1 VGLKETSSPPSFK
14 YLDIVAAFFVTVL
27 VVSNIASSA
36 KIVSMGFSVFGIDL
50 AFDGGTL
57 LFPLAY
63 ILGDVLTEVYG
74 FKVSRRII
82 WTGFGA
88 LIITMLTFMLLKI
101 LPADAA
107 WELNTG
113 NTAYNSVLGGLTSGG
128 IVLASFAAYLT
139 GEFSNAVIL
148 SKVKVLMKGK
158 HLWIRAIGSS
168 LIGELLDS
176 LIFVLIATVTKIFP
190 PELFWSLVL
199 TNYLLKI
206 IIEILL
212 LPITYRVIHFLKRR
226 EGIDVFDRGIKYSPW
241 P

>member
-1 VGLKETSSPPSFK
+1 MGLKETSSPPSFK